1 MSKKVYAIVFM
12 ACLTLL
18 LGTGCSG
25 KPSAETEV
33 TGPETQQPA
42 PPAENSYT
50 AVIEIEGYGTIT
62 LELDASAAPV
72 TTENFV
78 SLAREGFY
86 DGLTFHRIIEGF
98 MIQGG
103 DPDGNGTGGSEQTI
117 KGEFRENGVENSLSH
132 TRGVI
137 SMARSN
143 DYDSAS
149 SQFFIVHEDSTFLDG
164 SYAAFGYVK
173 EGMEVVDAICA
184 DAEPI
189 DGDGF
194 IAPENQPVIQSI
206 TIQ

>member
-1 MSKKVYAIVFM
+1 M

-42 PPAENSYT
+42 PPAENSCT

-86 DGLTFHRIIEGF
+86 DGLTFHRVIEGF

-132 TRGVI
+132 TRGAI

-173 EGMEVVDAICA
+173 EGKETV
-184 DAEPI
+184 
-189 DGDGF
+189 
-194 IAPENQPVIQSI
+194 
-206 TIQ
+206 

>member
-1 MSKKVYAIVFM
+1 MICM
-12 ACLTLL
+12 ALL

-25 KPSAETEV
+25 KPPVETVEEV
-33 TGPETQQPA
+33 TGPATQKS
-42 PPAENSYT
+42 ENPVESSYT
-50 AVIEIEGYGTIT
+50 AIIEVGGYGTIT

-132 TRGVI
+132 TRGAI